1 MPLKLAF
8 TRDSLFE
15 VNAMR
20 ALLASHGIDSLLKNE
35 FSSSIAGE
43 VPFSESWPQIWVVDE
58 ELESA
63 LTLLQQAAKAGDE
76 LDQGEDWAC
85 SACEEESPI
94 TFELCWSCGELRD
107 FSS

>member
-8 TRDSLFE
+8 TRDNLFE

-58 ELESA
+58 EFESA
-63 LTLLQQAAKAGDE
+63 LLLLQQAATAGDQCNE
-76 LDQGEDWAC
+76 GKDWAC
-85 SACEEESPI
+85 LACEEENPV

-107 FSS
+107 LNG